1 MTIVIAILLILI
13 LMFLVYF
20 RPMRFRDGFIMEML
34 GKIGGVMPK
43 ERRKERRIWERR
55 KRYL

>member
-1 MTIVIAILLILI
+1 MAIVIAVLLMFI
-13 LMFLVYF
+13 LMFLVYSHS
-20 RPMRFRDGFIMEML
+20 MRSRDGFIMEML

-43 ERRKERRIWERR
+43 ERRIWERR